1 MYLLDKELT
10 RQHLGPQLFSA
21 VFLKKLKKGQT
32 EQERRVMLAKLVS
45 NDKFFAGGSLNGDR
59 SHLLE
64 VVDMSVLK
72 KIQKD
77 NGDER
82 RSWRSIT
89 LNLDVSLAEEKGL
102 LLELNVRGK
111 NILPMIKLG
120 KGESDAKAA

>member
-45 NDKFFAGGSLNGDR
+45 NDKFFAGGSLKGDR
-59 SHLLE
+59 SHLIE
-64 VVDMSVLK
+64 VSDISVLK

-82 RSWRSIT
+82 RSWRSIP